1 MVLSSSLWVFSV
13 HVNTLNTLS
22 SNLLEVWV
30 VIETETVTVKTM
42 SHLVGEITPYYRV
55 ELAIGI
61 ADGFSPDWHG
71 YNMNPSR
78 HAAKRSHTEME
89 VVSQSY
95 LKRAGTFSRDTYL
108 CKLHTLVKHTLLSL

>member
-1 MVLSSSLWVFSV
+1 M

-61 ADGFSPDWHG
+61 ADGFSPD
-71 YNMNPSR
+71 
-78 HAAKRSHTEME
+78 
-89 VVSQSY
+89 
-95 LKRAGTFSRDTYL
+95 
-108 CKLHTLVKHTLLSL
+108 